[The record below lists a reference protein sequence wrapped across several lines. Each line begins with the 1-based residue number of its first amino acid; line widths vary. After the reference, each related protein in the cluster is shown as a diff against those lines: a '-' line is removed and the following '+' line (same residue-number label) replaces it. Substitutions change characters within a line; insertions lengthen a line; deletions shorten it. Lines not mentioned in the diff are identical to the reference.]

1 MNFHINNI
9 IIILL
14 SIYNIVCKELV
25 CISFYNEEAYEKS
38 LMELFQNLGYNSFYG
53 PDIERDYK
61 NPLYMDDLEILYNI
75 NNQLDKE
82 AVDKAIELI
91 QDWGIGSLE
100 EKNNK
105 FMEYLQ
111 NGINVK
117 YWSSNGKEESTYV
130 KLIDYDNLDNNIFT
144 VINQWTV
151 VDNEIKI
158 PDIVVFVNGFPLV
171 VCELKSPSRENTDT
185 SEAYN
190 QLKKY
195 MQVIPTLFN
204 YNAFCVMSDMSIS
217 KAGTITA
224 SEDRFMEWKTTDGS
238 YESTQWADFTTFFE
252 GIFDKKRFID
262 ILKNFIV
269 YSIDSTTK
277 IKILCAYHQYFAVNK
292 AVNSTLK
299 AIDND
304 HKAGV
309 FWHTQGSGK
318 SLSMVF
324 YVNKL
329 QKILGSPTFV
339 VITDRNDLDDQL
351 YSQFAKCSDFL
362 RQTPKQATSMK
373 NLKELLNDRKA
384 NGIFFSTMH
393 KFDDYDGSLTDRN
406 DVIVISD
413 EAHRSQ
419 YGLEEKVD
427 PKTGEIKIGAA
438 RKIHNALP
446 NATFIG
452 FTGTPISKTD
462 RNTREVFGDYID
474 IYDMTQSVED
484 GATVPIC
491 YESRIADINLD
502 ESILQKIDDTYWD
515 LNEEAEEYNIE
526 RSKKELSKMEELL
539 GAPEIIDDICTD
551 IVHHYEDNRANE
563 LSGKAMIVAYSRSVA
578 IKMYEK
584 ILELRPDWDEK
595 VKVVMSGSN
604 KDPEEWYNIIGDK
617 SYKKELENKFKDD
630 EDPMKIAIVVDMWLT
645 GFDVPSLAT
654 MYIYKPMKGHNLMQA
669 IARVNRVFKGK
680 EGGLVVDYIGI
691 ASELKKAMSE
701 YTDRDKKKYGDP
713 DVDKVA
719 YPKFQEK
726 LEICQDLF
734 HGFDYSKF
742 FGDSNLERSKVIS
755 RGVNFMEDLSRE
767 NTKKDYLKEAL
778 LLKKWLSLC
787 SSRAKSHERFEA
799 AFFEAV
805 RTVLVKVS
813 STGKLSLPEINKQ
826 ITELLNQSIKSTGV
840 INVINVSE
848 EVSLFDPEFL
858 DRVRALESSNLT
870 RTILEKLLDDEVK
883 VYTKTN
889 LVKAEEFS
897 ELLKNTRNKYI
908 NGHITNDEVI
918 EELIKIAKLLREAH
932 LEGENLGLT
941 EEELAFYNAIALPEN
956 IHDFY
961 DDETL
966 IKITQELT
974 DSLRKNRKID
984 WQKKESARAKMRVT
998 VKRLLKKYDY
1008 PPKEIDGALDKVIAQ
1023 CELWVDEVA

>member
-1 MNFHINNI
+1 
-9 IIILL
+9 
-14 SIYNIVCKELV
+14 
-25 CISFYNEEAYEKS
+25 
-38 LMELFQNLGYNSFYG
+38 MELFQNLGYNAFYG

-61 NPLYMDDLEILYNI
+61 NPLFMNDLEILYNI
-75 NNQLDKE
+75 NSHLNRK
-82 AVDKAIELI
+82 AVDRAIEII
-91 QDWGIGSLE
+91 QDFGIGSLE

-111 NGINVK
+111 NGINVS
-117 YWSSNGKEESTYV
+117 YWHDGKEESTHV
-130 KLIDYDNLDNNIFT
+130 KLMDYENLNNNIFT

-151 VDNEIKI
+151 MENETKI

-195 MQVIPTLFN
+195 MHVIPTLFN

-252 GIFDKKRFID
+252 GIFEKNRFID
-262 ILKNFIV
+262 IIENFIV
-269 YSIDSTTK
+269 YSNDSTSK
-277 IKILCAYHQYFAVNK
+277 IKILGAYHQYFAVNK
-292 AVNSTLK
+292 AVESTVK
-299 AIDND
+299 AINSD

-329 QKILGSPTFV
+329 QQVLESPTFV

-351 YSQFAKCSDFL
+351 YSQFSKCSDFL
-362 RQTPKQATSMK
+362 RQEPKQATSMK
-373 NLKELLNDRKA
+373 NLKEMLNDRKA
-384 NGIFFSTMH
+384 NGIFFSTMQ
-393 KFDDYDGSLTDRN
+393 KFDDYEEALTERN

-452 FTGTPISKTD
+452 FTGTPISSAD

-502 ESILQKIDDTYWD
+502 ESILQKIDEKYWE
-515 LNEEAEEYNIE
+515 LQEEAEEYNIE

-539 GAPEIIDDICTD
+539 GAPEIINDVCSD
-551 IVHHYEDNRANE
+551 IVQHYENNRANE
-563 LSGKAMIVAYSRSVA
+563 LTGKAMIVSYSRPIA
-578 IKMYEK
+578 IKMYNK
-584 ILELRPDWDEK
+584 ILELRPDWSEK
-595 VKVVMSGSN
+595 VKIVMSGSN
-604 KDPEEWYNIIGDK
+604 KDPDEWYDIIKDK
-617 SYKKELENKFKDD
+617 PYRKELENKFKDD

-654 MYIYKPMKGHNLMQA
+654 MYVYKPMRGHNLMQA

-680 EGGLVVDYIGI
+680 EGGLIVDYIGI

-713 DVDKVA
+713 NVDKVA

-726 LEICQDLF
+726 LEVCQDLF

-742 FGDSNLERSKVIS
+742 FEDSDLERSKVIS
-755 RGVNFMEDLSRE
+755 RGVNFMEALSRE
-767 NTKKDYLKEAL
+767 ETKKLYLKESL

-787 SSRAKSHERFEA
+787 SSRAKEHERFEA

-813 STGKLSLPEINKQ
+813 AKGKLSLSEINKQ
-826 ITELLNQSIKSTGV
+826 ITDLLNQSIKSTGV
-840 INVINVSE
+840 INVINVSD
-848 EVSLFDPEFL
+848 EVSLFDSEFL
-858 DRVRALESSNLT
+858 DKVRALESSNLS
-870 RTILEKLLDDEVK
+870 RSLLEKLLDDEVK
-883 VYTKTN
+883 IYTKTN

-897 ELLKNTRNKYI
+897 ELLKKTRNDYI

-918 EELIKIAKLLREAH
+918 EELIKIAKLMRDAH
-932 LEGENLGLT
+932 LEGEQLGLT
-941 EEELAFYNAIALPEN
+941 TEELAFYNAIALPEGC
-956 IHDFY
+956 DFN
-961 DDETL
+961 DETL
-966 IKITQELT
+966 IKITLELT
-974 DSLRKNRKID
+974 DALRRNRTID
-984 WQKKESARAKMRVT
+984 WQKKESARANMRRI

-1008 PPKEIDGALDKVIAQ
+1008 PPKGMGFALENVIKQ
-1023 CELWVDEVA
+1023 CELWVDETV

>member
-1 MNFHINNI
+1 M
-9 IIILL
+9 

-53 PDIERDYK
+53 PNIERDYK

-75 NNQLDKE
+75 NNHLDKK

-111 NGINVK
+111 NGINVN
-117 YWSSNGKEESTYV
+117 YWSNGKEESTYV

-329 QKILGSPTFV
+329 QKILQSPTFV

-393 KFDDYDGSLTDRN
+393 KLLTDRN

-452 FTGTPISKTD
+452 FTGTPISKAD

-805 RTVLVKVS
+805 RSVLVKVS

-897 ELLKNTRNKYI
+897 ELLKKTRNKYI

-941 EEELAFYNAIALPEN
+941 KEELAFYNAIALPEN

-1023 CELWVDEVA
+1023 CELWVDEAA

>member
-1 MNFHINNI
+1 ME
-9 IIILL
+9 L
-14 SIYNIVCKELV
+14 IY
-25 CISFYNEEAYEKS
+25 ISVYNENSYEQS
-38 LMELFQNLGYNSFYG
+38 IIELFQNLGYDYYFG
-53 PDIERDYK
+53 PDVERDYK
-61 NPLYMDDLEILYNI
+61 NPLFKLDLDNLYSI
-75 NNQLDKE
+75 NKSLDKE
-82 AVDKAIELI
+82 AVDKAIEVI
-91 QDWGIGSLE
+91 QDLGIGSLE
-100 EKNNK
+100 DINNK
-105 FMEYLQ
+105 FMNYLQ
-111 NGINVK
+111 NGVSVN
-117 YWSSNGKEESTYV
+117 YWKDGKELSTLV
-130 KLIDYDNLDNNIFT
+130 KLIDFDELDSNAFT

-151 VDNEIKI
+151 VDKETKI
-158 PDIVVFVNGFPLV
+158 PDVVVFVNGIPLV
-171 VCELKSPSRENTDT
+171 VCELKSPSREDADT
-185 SEAYN
+185 SEAYT

-195 MQVIPTLFN
+195 MQVIPALFN

-238 YESTQWADFTTFFE
+238 YESTQFADFTTFFE
-252 GIFDKKRFID
+252 GIFEKNRFID
-262 ILKNFIV
+262 ILKNFITF
-269 YSIDSTTK
+269 SNDSTKK
-277 IKILCAYHQYFAVNK
+277 IKILGAYHQYFAVNK

-299 AIDND
+299 AIESD

-329 QKILGSPTFV
+329 QQVLESPTFV

-373 NLKELLNDRKA
+373 NLKDLLNDRKA
-384 NGIFFSTMH
+384 NGIFFTTMQ
-393 KFDDYDGSLTDRN
+393 KFDDYDESLTDRE

-438 RKIHNALP
+438 RRIRNALP
-446 NATFIG
+446 NATYIG
-452 FTGTPISKTD
+452 FTGTPISKSD
-462 RNTREVFGDYID
+462 RSTREVFGNYID

-484 GATVPIC
+484 GATVPIS
-491 YESRIADINLD
+491 YESRIAEIKLD
-502 ESILQKIDDTYWD
+502 ETILDKIDEKYWE
-515 LNEEAEEYNIE
+515 LREEAEEYNIE
-526 RSKKELSKMEELL
+526 RSKKELSRMESLL
-539 GAPEIIDDICTD
+539 GAPEIIDDICSD

-563 LSGKAMIVAYSRSVA
+563 LTGKAMIVAYSRPIA

-604 KDPEEWYNIIGDK
+604 KDPEEWHKIIGDK

-654 MYIYKPMKGHNLMQA
+654 MYVYKPMRGHNLMQA

-691 ASELKKAMSE
+691 ASDLKKAMSE
-701 YTDRDKKKYGDP
+701 YTERDQKKYGDM
-713 DVDKVA
+713 DVDKIA
-719 YPKFQEK
+719 YPNFQEK
-726 LEICQDLF
+726 LEVCRDLF

-742 FGDSNLERSKVIS
+742 FGESNLERSKVIS
-755 RGVNFMEDLSRE
+755 NGVNFMEDSSRE
-767 NTKKDYLKEAL
+767 DKKKLFLKEGL

-787 SSRAKSHERFEA
+787 RSRANEKERFEA

-805 RTVLVKVS
+805 RTVLVKIS
-813 STGKLSLPEINKQ
+813 SENKLSIHEINAQ
-826 ITELLNQSIKSTGV
+826 ITKLLNQSIKSTGI
-840 INVINVSE
+840 INVINVSD

-858 DRVRALESSNLT
+858 DKVRAMESSNLT
-870 RTILEKLLDDEVK
+870 ISLLEKLLNDQVK
-883 VYTKTN
+883 VYNRTN
-889 LVKAEEFS
+889 IVKSEEFS
-897 ELLKNTRNKYI
+897 DLLKQTMNSYI

-918 EELIKIAKLLREAH
+918 EELIKIAKLLRDAH
-932 LEGENLGLT
+932 NEGEELGLT
-941 EEELAFYNAIALPEN
+941 EEELAFYNVIALPEN
-956 IHDFY
+956 IHEFY

-974 DSLRKNRKID
+974 DALRRNRTID
-984 WQKKESARAKMRVT
+984 WQKKESARANMRRT

-1008 PPKEIDGALDKVIAQ
+1008 PPSEMKFAMEKVIAQ
-1023 CELWVDEVA
+1023 CELWVDEAA

>member
-1 MNFHINNI
+1 M
-9 IIILL
+9 
-14 SIYNIVCKELV
+14 ELV
-25 CISFYNEEAYEKS
+25 FISFYNEEAYEKS
-38 LMELFQNLGYNSFYG
+38 LIELFQNLGYNYFYG

-61 NPLYMDDLEILYNI
+61 NPLYMDNIDVLYSI
-75 NNQLDKE
+75 NNQIDKE
-82 AVDKAIELI
+82 AVDKAIEII
-91 QDWGIGSLE
+91 QDFGIGSLE
-100 EKNNK
+100 DKNAR

-111 NGINVK
+111 NGINVT
-117 YWSSNGKEESTYV
+117 YWHEGKEKSTHV
-130 KLIDYDNLDNNIFT
+130 KLVDYENIDNNIFT

-151 VDNEIKI
+151 IDKETKI
-158 PDIVVFVNGFPLV
+158 PDIVVFVNGFPAV

-238 YESTQWADFTTFFE
+238 YESTEYADFTTFFE
-252 GIFDKKRFID
+252 GIFDRKRFID
-262 ILKNFIV
+262 LLKNFIV
-269 YSIDSTTK
+269 FSNDSKTK
-277 IKILCAYHQYFAVNK
+277 IKIMGAYHQYFAVNK
-292 AVNSTLK
+292 AVDSTVK
-299 AIDND
+299 AIDSN

-329 QKILGSPTFV
+329 QQVLENPTFV

-373 NLKELLNDRKA
+373 NLEELLNDRKA
-384 NGIFFSTMH
+384 NGIFFSTMQ
-393 KFDDYDGSLTDRN
+393 KFDDYDESLTDRN

-427 PKTGEIKIGAA
+427 PKTGKIKIGAA
-438 RKIHNALP
+438 RRIHNALP

-452 FTGTPISKTD
+452 FTGTPISKAD
-462 RNTREVFGDYID
+462 KNTREVFGDYID

-491 YESRIADINLD
+491 YESRIADIKLD
-502 ESILQKIDDTYWD
+502 ETVLEQIEELQQ
-515 LNEEAEEYNIE
+515 EAEEYNIE
-526 RSKKELSKMEELL
+526 RSKKELSRMEELL
-539 GAPEIIDDICTD
+539 GAPELINDICTD
-551 IVHHYEDNRANE
+551 IVNHYETYRANE
-563 LSGKAMIVAYSRSVA
+563 LSGKAMIVAYSRPIA

-584 ILELRPDWDEK
+584 ILELRPDWNEK

-604 KDPEEWYNIIGDK
+604 KDPEEWYDIIGDK

-645 GFDVPSLAT
+645 GFDVPSLST
-654 MYIYKPMKGHNLMQA
+654 MYVYKPMRGHNLMQA
-669 IARVNRVFKGK
+669 IARVNRVFKEK
-680 EGGLVVDYIGI
+680 EGGLIVDYIGI

-701 YTDRDKKKYGDP
+701 YTDRDNKKYGDP
-713 DVDKVA
+713 DVDKVV

-726 LEICQDLF
+726 LEICRDLF

-742 FGDSNLERSKVIS
+742 FGDSDLERSKVIS
-755 RGVNFMEDLSRE
+755 AGVNFMEDISRKE
-767 NTKKDYLKEAL
+767 TKKEYLKQSL

-787 SSRAKSHERFEA
+787 SSRADEHERYEA

-805 RTVLVKVS
+805 RTVMVKVS
-813 STGKLSLPEINKQ
+813 SKGTLSLQEINRQ
-826 ITELLNQSIKSTGV
+826 ISEMLNQSIKSTGV
-840 INVINVSE
+840 INVINVSD
-848 EVSLFDPEFL
+848 EVSLFDSEFL
-858 DRVRALESSNLT
+858 DKIRALESPNLT

-883 VYTKTN
+883 IYSRTN
-889 LVKAEEFS
+889 LVKSEEFS
-897 ELLKNTRNKYI
+897 DLLKKTRNDYI

-918 EELIKIAKLLREAH
+918 EELIKLAKLIREAH
-932 LEGENLGLT
+932 LEGEKLGLS
-941 EEELAFYNAIALPEN
+941 EEELAFYNALALPEN
-956 IHDFY
+956 IYEHFN
-961 DDETL
+961 DETL

-974 DSLRKNRKID
+974 DSLRRNRTID
-984 WQKKESARAKMRVT
+984 WQKKESARANMRRT
-998 VKRLLKKYDY
+998 IKRLLKKYDY
-1008 PPKEIDGALDKVIAQ
+1008 PPEEMPHALDKVIAQ
-1023 CELWVDEVA
+1023 CELWVDESA

>member
-53 PDIERDYK
+53 PNIERDYK
-61 NPLYMDDLEILYNI
+61 NPLYMNDLEILYNI

-91 QDWGIGSLE
+91 QDWGIDSLE

-117 YWSSNGKEESTYV
+117 YWSNGKEESTYV

-329 QKILGSPTFV
+329 QKILQSPTFV

-362 RQTPKQATSMK
+362 RQTPKQATSM

-805 RTVLVKVS
+805 RSVLVKVS

-870 RTILEKLLDDEVK
+870 RSILEKLLDDEVK
-883 VYTKTN
+883 IYTKTN

-998 VKRLLKKYDY
+998 IKRLLKKYDY
-1008 PPKEIDGALDKVIAQ
+1008 PPEEMKGALDKVIAQ

>member
-1 MNFHINNI
+1 
-9 IIILL
+9 
-14 SIYNIVCKELV
+14 
-25 CISFYNEEAYEKS
+25 
-38 LMELFQNLGYNSFYG
+38 
-53 PDIERDYK
+53 
-61 NPLYMDDLEILYNI
+61 
-75 NNQLDKE
+75 
-82 AVDKAIELI
+82 
-91 QDWGIGSLE
+91 
-100 EKNNK
+100 
-105 FMEYLQ
+105 
-111 NGINVK
+111 
-117 YWSSNGKEESTYV
+117 
-130 KLIDYDNLDNNIFT
+130 
-144 VINQWTV
+144 
-151 VDNEIKI
+151 
-158 PDIVVFVNGFPLV
+158 
-171 VCELKSPSRENTDT
+171 
-185 SEAYN
+185 
-190 QLKKY
+190 
-195 MQVIPTLFN
+195 
-204 YNAFCVMSDMSIS
+204 
-217 KAGTITA
+217 
-224 SEDRFMEWKTTDGS
+224 
-238 YESTQWADFTTFFE
+238 
-252 GIFDKKRFID
+252 
-262 ILKNFIV
+262 
-269 YSIDSTTK
+269 
-277 IKILCAYHQYFAVNK
+277 
-292 AVNSTLK
+292 
-299 AIDND
+299 
-304 HKAGV
+304 
-309 FWHTQGSGK
+309 
-318 SLSMVF
+318 
-324 YVNKL
+324 
-329 QKILGSPTFV
+329 
-339 VITDRNDLDDQL
+339 
-351 YSQFAKCSDFL
+351 
-362 RQTPKQATSMK
+362 
-373 NLKELLNDRKA
+373 
-384 NGIFFSTMH
+384 
-393 KFDDYDGSLTDRN
+393 
-406 DVIVISD
+406 
-413 EAHRSQ
+413 
-419 YGLEEKVD
+419 
-427 PKTGEIKIGAA
+427 
-438 RKIHNALP
+438 
-446 NATFIG
+446 
-452 FTGTPISKTD
+452 
-462 RNTREVFGDYID
+462 
-474 IYDMTQSVED
+474 MTQSVED

-805 RTVLVKVS
+805 RSVLVKVS

-1023 CELWVDEVA
+1023 CELWVDEAA

>member
-1 MNFHINNI
+1 MVF
-9 IIILL
+9 
-14 SIYNIVCKELV
+14 
-25 CISFYNEEAYEKS
+25 ISFYNEEAYEKS
-38 LMELFQNLGYNSFYG
+38 LIELFGNLGYNSFYG

-61 NPLYMDDLEILYNI
+61 NPLYMGDIDILYRI
-75 NNQLDKE
+75 NNHLDKE
-82 AVDKAIELI
+82 AVDKAIEVI
-91 QDWGIGSLE
+91 QNFDIGSLE

-105 FMEYLQ
+105 FMDYLQ
-111 NGINVK
+111 NGINVN
-117 YWSSNGKEESTYV
+117 YWKDGKEESTHV
-130 KLIDYDNLDNNIFT
+130 KLIDYDNIDNNLFT
-144 VINQWTV
+144 AINQWTV
-151 VDNEIKI
+151 VDKEMKI
-158 PDIVVFVNGFPLV
+158 PDIVIFFF
-171 VCELKSPSRENTDT
+171 ENTDT
-185 SEAYN
+185 SEAYR

-204 YNAFCVMSDMSIS
+204 YNAFCVMSDMSLS

-252 GIFDKKRFID
+252 GIFDKTRFID
-262 ILKNFIV
+262 ILQNFIV
-269 YSIDSTTK
+269 YSNDSTTK
-277 IKILCAYHQYFAVNK
+277 IKIMGAYHQYFAVNK
-292 AVNSTLK
+292 AVNSTVK
-299 AIDND
+299 AINSN

-329 QKILGSPTFV
+329 QQKLESPTFV

-384 NGIFFSTMH
+384 NGIFFSTMQ
-393 KFDDYDGSLTDRN
+393 KFDDYEESLTDRE

-427 PKTGEIKIGAA
+427 PNTGEIKIGAA

-452 FTGTPISKTD
+452 FTGTPISKAD

-502 ESILQKIDDTYWD
+502 ESILQQIDEKYWE
-515 LNEEAEEYNIE
+515 LSQEAEEYNIE
-526 RSKKELSKMEELL
+526 RSKKELSRMEELL
-539 GAPEIIDDICTD
+539 GAPEIINDICTD

-563 LSGKAMIVAYSRSVA
+563 LSGKAMIVAYSRPIA

-584 ILELRPDWDEK
+584 ILELRPEWDEK

-604 KDPEEWYNIIGDK
+604 KDPEEWFEIIGDK

-630 EDPMKIAIVVDMWLT
+630 DDPMKIAIVVDMWLT

-654 MYIYKPMKGHNLMQA
+654 MYIYKPMRGHNLMQA

-680 EGGLVVDYIGI
+680 EGGLIVDYIGI

-726 LEICQDLF
+726 LEICRDLF

-742 FGDSNLERSKVIS
+742 FGDSDLERSKVIS
-755 RGVNFMEDLSRE
+755 GGVNFMEDLSHKD
-767 NTKKDYLKEAL
+767 TKDNYLKEAL

-787 SSRAKSHERFEA
+787 SSRAKEHERFEA

-805 RTVLVKVS
+805 RTVLVKVTS
-813 STGKLSLPEINKQ
+813 DGKLSLPQINKQ

-840 INVINVSE
+840 IHVINVSE

-858 DRVRALESSNLT
+858 DKVRALESSNLT
-870 RTILEKLLDDEVK
+870 RTILEKLLDDEVR

-897 ELLKNTRNKYI
+897 TLLKKTRNDYI

-918 EELIKIAKLLREAH
+918 EELIRIAQLLREAH
-932 LEGENLGLT
+932 LEGEKLGLT

-956 IHDFY
+956 IHNFY

-974 DSLRKNRKID
+974 DSLRRNRTID
-984 WQKKESARAKMRVT
+984 WQKKESARANMRRT
-998 VKRLLKKYDY
+998 VKRLLKKYKY
-1008 PPKEIDGALDKVIAQ
+1008 PPEDMDFALDKVIAQ
-1023 CELWVDEVA
+1023 CELWVDETA

>member
-1 MNFHINNI
+1 M
-9 IIILL
+9 L
-14 SIYNIVCKELV
+14 SCVELIKIYNED
-25 CISFYNEEAYEKS
+25 SYEKS
-38 LMELFQNLGYNSFYG
+38 IMELFQSLGYTGYYG

-61 NPLYMDDLEILYNI
+61 DPLFRQDLENLYRI
-75 NNQLDKE
+75 NRSLDSE
-82 AVDKAIELI
+82 AVSKAIETI
-91 QDWGIGSLE
+91 QDLGIGSLE
-100 EKNNK
+100 DLNNK
-105 FMEYLQ
+105 FMDYLQ
-111 NGINVK
+111 NGVSIN
-117 YWSSNGKEESTYV
+117 YWKDGEELSTHV
-130 KLIDYDNLDNNIFT
+130 KLVDFENLDSNLFT

-151 VDNEIKI
+151 IDKETKR
-158 PDIVVFVNGFPLV
+158 PDVVVFVNGIPLV
-171 VCELKSPSRENTDT
+171 VCELKSPSREDADT
-185 SEAYN
+185 SEAYT

-204 YNAFCVMSDMSIS
+204 YNAFCVMSDLSIS

-224 SEDRFMEWKTTDGS
+224 NEDRFMEWKTTDGS

-252 GIFDKKRFID
+252 GIFEKNRFLD
-262 ILKNFIV
+262 ILKNFITF
-269 YSIDSTTK
+269 SNDSTK
-277 IKILCAYHQYFAVNK
+277 KVKILGAYHQYFAVNK
-292 AVNSTLK
+292 AVNSTVK
-299 AIDND
+299 AIESD

-329 QKILGSPTFV
+329 QQVLESPTFV

-362 RQTPKQATSMK
+362 RQVPKQATSMK
-373 NLKELLNDRKA
+373 NLKDLLNNRKA
-384 NGIFFSTMH
+384 NGIFFTTMQ
-393 KFDDYDGSLTDRN
+393 KFDDYEESLTDRD

-438 RKIHNALP
+438 RRIRNALP
-446 NATFIG
+446 NATYIG
-452 FTGTPISKTD
+452 FTGTPISKSD
-462 RNTREVFGDYID
+462 RSTREVFGNYID

-484 GATVPIC
+484 GATVPIS
-491 YESRIADINLD
+491 YESRIAEIKLD
-502 ESILQKIDDTYWD
+502 ETVLAKIDDKYWE
-515 LNEEAEEYNIE
+515 LREEAEEHNIE
-526 RSKKELSKMEELL
+526 RSKRELSKMESLL
-539 GAPEIIDDICTD
+539 GAPEIIDDICAD
-551 IVHHYEDNRANE
+551 IVQHYENNRAQE
-563 LSGKAMIVAYSRSVA
+563 LTGKAMIVAYSRPIA

-584 ILELRPDWDEK
+584 ILELRPNWDEK

-604 KDPEEWYNIIGDK
+604 KDPEEWHEIVGDK

-654 MYIYKPMKGHNLMQA
+654 MYVYKPMRGHNLMQA

-691 ASELKKAMSE
+691 ASDLKKAMSE
-701 YTDRDKKKYGDP
+701 YTERDNKNYGDM
-713 DVDKVA
+713 DVDKIA
-719 YPKFQEK
+719 YPNFQEK
-726 LEICQDLF
+726 LEICRDLF
-734 HGFDYSKF
+734 YGFDYSDF
-742 FGDSNLERSKVIS
+742 FGDSNLERSKVITN
-755 RGVNFMEDLSRE
+755 GVNFMEDLSRKD
-767 NTKKDYLKEAL
+767 TKKSYLKEAL

-787 SSRAKSHERFEA
+787 RSRASEKERFEA

-813 STGKLSLPEINKQ
+813 SDKKLSFHEINAQ
-826 ITELLNQSIKSTGV
+826 ITKLLNQSIKSTGV
-840 INVINVSE
+840 INVINVSD

-858 DRVRALESSNLT
+858 DKVRAMEASNLT
-870 RTILEKLLDDEVK
+870 ISLLEKLLNDQVK
-883 VYTKTN
+883 GYTHTN
-889 LVKAEEFS
+889 IVKSEEFS
-897 ELLKNTRNKYI
+897 DLLKQTMNSYI

-918 EELIKIAKLLREAH
+918 EELIRIARLLRDAH
-932 LEGENLGLT
+932 NEGEELGLT
-941 EEELAFYNAIALPEN
+941 EEELAFYNVIALPEN

-966 IKITQELT
+966 IKITHELT
-974 DSLRKNRKID
+974 DSLRRNKTID
-984 WQKKESARAKMRVT
+984 WQKKESARAKMRRT

-1008 PPKEIDGALDKVIAQ
+1008 PPSEMKFAMEKVIAQ
-1023 CELWVDEVA
+1023 CELWVDESA

>member
-1 MNFHINNI
+1 VE
-9 IIILL
+9 L
-14 SIYNIVCKELV
+14 IY
-25 CISFYNEEAYEKS
+25 ISVYNENSYEQS
-38 LMELFQNLGYNSFYG
+38 IIELFQNLGYDYYFG
-53 PDIERDYK
+53 PDVERDYK
-61 NPLYMDDLEILYNI
+61 NPLFKLDLDNLYSI
-75 NNQLDKE
+75 NKSLDKE
-82 AVDKAIELI
+82 AVDKAIEVI
-91 QDWGIGSLE
+91 QDFGIGSLE
-100 EKNNK
+100 DINNK
-105 FMEYLQ
+105 FMNYLQ
-111 NGINVK
+111 NGVSVN
-117 YWSSNGKEESTYV
+117 YWKDGKELSTLV
-130 KLIDYDNLDNNIFT
+130 KLIDFDELDSNAFT

-151 VDNEIKI
+151 VDKETKI
-158 PDIVVFVNGFPLV
+158 PDVVVFVNGIPLV
-171 VCELKSPSRENTDT
+171 VCELKSPSREDADT
-185 SEAYN
+185 SEAYT

-195 MQVIPTLFN
+195 MQVIPALFN

-238 YESTQWADFTTFFE
+238 YESTQFADFTTFFE
-252 GIFDKKRFID
+252 GIFKKNRFID
-262 ILKNFIV
+262 ILKNFITF
-269 YSIDSTTK
+269 SNDSTKK
-277 IKILCAYHQYFAVNK
+277 IKILGAYHQYFAVNK
-292 AVNSTLK
+292 AVNSTVK
-299 AIDND
+299 AIESD

-329 QKILGSPTFV
+329 QQVLESPTFV

-351 YSQFAKCSDFL
+351 YTQFAKCSDFL

-373 NLKELLNDRKA
+373 NLKDLLNDRKA
-384 NGIFFSTMH
+384 NGIFFTTMQ
-393 KFDDYDGSLTDRN
+393 KFDDYDESLTDRE

-438 RKIHNALP
+438 RRIRNALP
-446 NATFIG
+446 NATYIG
-452 FTGTPISKTD
+452 FTGTPISKSD
-462 RNTREVFGDYID
+462 RSTREVFGNYID

-484 GATVPIC
+484 GATVPIS
-491 YESRIADINLD
+491 YESRIAEIKLD
-502 ESILQKIDDTYWD
+502 ETILDKIDEKYWE
-515 LNEEAEEYNIE
+515 LREEAEEYNIE
-526 RSKKELSKMEELL
+526 RSKKELSRMESLL
-539 GAPEIIDDICTD
+539 GAPEIIDDICSD

-563 LSGKAMIVAYSRSVA
+563 LTGKAIIVAYSRPIA

-604 KDPEEWYNIIGDK
+604 KDPEEWHKIIGDK

-654 MYIYKPMKGHNLMQA
+654 MYVYKPMRGHNLMQA

-691 ASELKKAMSE
+691 ASDLKKAMSE
-701 YTDRDKKKYGDP
+701 YTERDQKKYGDM
-713 DVDKVA
+713 DVDKIA
-719 YPKFQEK
+719 YPNFQEK
-726 LEICQDLF
+726 LEVCRDLF

-742 FGDSNLERSKVIS
+742 FGESNLERSKVIS
-755 RGVNFMEDLSRE
+755 NGVNFMEDLSRE
-767 NTKKDYLKEAL
+767 DKKKLFLKEGL

-787 SSRAKSHERFEA
+787 RSRANEKERFEA

-805 RTVLVKVS
+805 RTVLVKIS
-813 STGKLSLPEINKQ
+813 SENKLSIHEINAQ
-826 ITELLNQSIKSTGV
+826 ITKLLNQSIKSTGV
-840 INVINVSE
+840 INVINVSD

-858 DRVRALESSNLT
+858 DKVRAMESSNLT
-870 RTILEKLLDDEVK
+870 ISLLEKLLNDQVK
-883 VYTKTN
+883 VYNRTN
-889 LVKAEEFS
+889 IVKSEEFS
-897 ELLKNTRNKYI
+897 DLLKQTMNSYI

-918 EELIKIAKLLREAH
+918 EELIKIAKLLRDAH
-932 LEGENLGLT
+932 NEGEELGLT
-941 EEELAFYNAIALPEN
+941 EEELAFYNVIALPEN
-956 IHDFY
+956 IHEFY

-974 DSLRKNRKID
+974 DALRRNRTID
-984 WQKKESARAKMRVT
+984 WQKKESARANMRRT

-1008 PPKEIDGALDKVIAQ
+1008 PPSEMKFAMEKVIAQ
-1023 CELWVDEVA
+1023 CELWVDEAA

>member
-1 MNFHINNI
+1 M
-9 IIILL
+9 
-14 SIYNIVCKELV
+14 IY
-25 CISFYNEEAYEKS
+25 ISVYNENSYEQS
-38 LMELFQNLGYNSFYG
+38 IIELFQNLGYDYYFG
-53 PDIERDYK
+53 PDVERDYK
-61 NPLYMDDLEILYNI
+61 NPLFKLDLDNLYSI
-75 NNQLDKE
+75 NKSLDKE
-82 AVDKAIELI
+82 AVDKAIEVI
-91 QDWGIGSLE
+91 QDLGIGSLE
-100 EKNNK
+100 DINNK
-105 FMEYLQ
+105 FMNYLQ
-111 NGINVK
+111 NGVSVN
-117 YWSSNGKEESTYV
+117 YWKDGKELSTLV
-130 KLIDYDNLDNNIFT
+130 KLIDFDELDSNAFT

-151 VDNEIKI
+151 VDKETKI
-158 PDIVVFVNGFPLV
+158 PDVVVFVNGIPLV
-171 VCELKSPSRENTDT
+171 VCELKSPSREDADT
-185 SEAYN
+185 SEAYT

-195 MQVIPTLFN
+195 MQVIPALFN

-238 YESTQWADFTTFFE
+238 YESTQFADFTTFFE
-252 GIFDKKRFID
+252 GIFEKNRFID
-262 ILKNFIV
+262 ILKNFITF
-269 YSIDSTTK
+269 SNDSTKK
-277 IKILCAYHQYFAVNK
+277 IKILGAYHQYFAVNK

-299 AIDND
+299 AIESD

-329 QKILGSPTFV
+329 QQVLESPTFV

-373 NLKELLNDRKA
+373 NLKDLLNDRKA
-384 NGIFFSTMH
+384 NGIFFTTMQ
-393 KFDDYDGSLTDRN
+393 KFDDYDESLTDRE

-438 RKIHNALP
+438 RRIRNALP
-446 NATFIG
+446 NATYIG
-452 FTGTPISKTD
+452 FTGTPISKSD
-462 RNTREVFGDYID
+462 RSTREVFGNYID

-484 GATVPIC
+484 GATVLIS
-491 YESRIADINLD
+491 YESRIAEIKLD
-502 ESILQKIDDTYWD
+502 ETILDKIDEKYWE
-515 LNEEAEEYNIE
+515 LREEAEEYNIE
-526 RSKKELSKMEELL
+526 RSKKELSRMESLL
-539 GAPEIIDDICTD
+539 GAPEIIDDICSD

-563 LSGKAMIVAYSRSVA
+563 LTGKAMIVAYSRPIA

-604 KDPEEWYNIIGDK
+604 KDPEEWHKIIGDK

-654 MYIYKPMKGHNLMQA
+654 MYVYKPMRGHNLMQA
-669 IARVNRVFKGK
+669 ISRVNRVFKGK

-691 ASELKKAMSE
+691 ASDLKKAMSE
-701 YTDRDKKKYGDP
+701 YTERDQKKYGDM
-713 DVDKVA
+713 DVDKIA
-719 YPKFQEK
+719 YPNFQEK
-726 LEICQDLF
+726 LEVCRDLF

-742 FGDSNLERSKVIS
+742 FGESNLERSKVIS
-755 RGVNFMEDLSRE
+755 NGVNFMEDSSRE
-767 NTKKDYLKEAL
+767 DKKKLFLKEGL

-787 SSRAKSHERFEA
+787 RSRANEKERFEA

-805 RTVLVKVS
+805 RTVLVKIS
-813 STGKLSLPEINKQ
+813 SENKLSIHEINAQ
-826 ITELLNQSIKSTGV
+826 ITKLLNQSIKSTGI
-840 INVINVSE
+840 INVINVSD

-858 DRVRALESSNLT
+858 DKVRAMESSNLT
-870 RTILEKLLDDEVK
+870 ISLLEKLLNDQVK
-883 VYTKTN
+883 VYNRTN
-889 LVKAEEFS
+889 IVKSEEFS
-897 ELLKNTRNKYI
+897 DLLKQTMNSYI

-918 EELIKIAKLLREAH
+918 EELIKIAKLLRDAH
-932 LEGENLGLT
+932 NEGEELGLT
-941 EEELAFYNAIALPEN
+941 EEELAFYNVIALPEN
-956 IHDFY
+956 IHEFY

-974 DSLRKNRKID
+974 DALRRNRTID
-984 WQKKESARAKMRVT
+984 WQKKESARANMRRT

-1008 PPKEIDGALDKVIAQ
+1008 PPSEMKFAMEKVIAQ
-1023 CELWVDEVA
+1023 CELWVDEAA

>member
-1 MNFHINNI
+1 M
-9 IIILL
+9 
-14 SIYNIVCKELV
+14 V

-53 PDIERDYK
+53 PDIDRDYK
-61 NPLYMDDLEILYNI
+61 NPLYMGDIDILYRI
-75 NNQLDKE
+75 NNQLNNE
-82 AVDKAIELI
+82 AVDKAIETI

-100 EKNNK
+100 DKNNK

-111 NGINVK
+111 NGINVN
-117 YWSSNGKEESTYV
+117 YWHDGKEESTHV

-151 VDNEIKI
+151 VDKETKI

-252 GIFDKKRFID
+252 GIFEKQRFID

-269 YSIDSTTK
+269 FSNDSKTK
-277 IKILCAYHQYFAVNK
+277 IKILGAYHQYFAVNK
-292 AVNSTLK
+292 AVNSTVK
-299 AIDND
+299 AINSD

-329 QKILGSPTFV
+329 QQILESPTFV

-351 YSQFAKCSDFL
+351 YSQFAKCSGFL

-384 NGIFFSTMH
+384 NGIFFSTMQ
-393 KFDDYDGSLTDRN
+393 KFDDYDESLTDRE

-438 RKIHNALP
+438 RRIHNALP

-452 FTGTPISKTD
+452 FTGTPISKAD

-502 ESILQKIDDTYWD
+502 ESILYS
-515 LNEEAEEYNIE
+515 LNI
-526 RSKKELSKMEELL
+526 
-539 GAPEIIDDICTD
+539 
-551 IVHHYEDNRANE
+551 
-563 LSGKAMIVAYSRSVA
+563 
-578 IKMYEK
+578 
-584 ILELRPDWDEK
+584 
-595 VKVVMSGSN
+595 GSC
-604 KDPEEWYNIIGDK
+604 
-617 SYKKELENKFKDD
+617 
-630 EDPMKIAIVVDMWLT
+630 M
-645 GFDVPSLAT
+645 
-654 MYIYKPMKGHNLMQA
+654 
-669 IARVNRVFKGK
+669 
-680 EGGLVVDYIGI
+680 
-691 ASELKKAMSE
+691 
-701 YTDRDKKKYGDP
+701 
-713 DVDKVA
+713 
-719 YPKFQEK
+719 
-726 LEICQDLF
+726 
-734 HGFDYSKF
+734 
-742 FGDSNLERSKVIS
+742 
-755 RGVNFMEDLSRE
+755 
-767 NTKKDYLKEAL
+767 
-778 LLKKWLSLC
+778 
-787 SSRAKSHERFEA
+787 
-799 AFFEAV
+799 
-805 RTVLVKVS
+805 
-813 STGKLSLPEINKQ
+813 
-826 ITELLNQSIKSTGV
+826 
-840 INVINVSE
+840 
-848 EVSLFDPEFL
+848 
-858 DRVRALESSNLT
+858 
-870 RTILEKLLDDEVK
+870 
-883 VYTKTN
+883 
-889 LVKAEEFS
+889 
-897 ELLKNTRNKYI
+897 
-908 NGHITNDEVI
+908 
-918 EELIKIAKLLREAH
+918 
-932 LEGENLGLT
+932 
-941 EEELAFYNAIALPEN
+941 
-956 IHDFY
+956 
-961 DDETL
+961 
-966 IKITQELT
+966 
-974 DSLRKNRKID
+974 
-984 WQKKESARAKMRVT
+984 
-998 VKRLLKKYDY
+998 
-1008 PPKEIDGALDKVIAQ
+1008 
-1023 CELWVDEVA
+1023 

>member
-1 MNFHINNI
+1 ME
-9 IIILL
+9 L
-14 SIYNIVCKELV
+14 IY
-25 CISFYNEEAYEKS
+25 ISVYNENSYEQS
-38 LMELFQNLGYNSFYG
+38 IIELFQNLGYDYYFG
-53 PDIERDYK
+53 PDVERDYK
-61 NPLYMDDLEILYNI
+61 NPLFKLDLDNLYSI
-75 NNQLDKE
+75 NRSLDNE
-82 AVDKAIELI
+82 AVKKAIEVI
-91 QDWGIGSLE
+91 QDFGIGSLE
-100 EKNNK
+100 DINNK
-105 FMEYLQ
+105 FMNYLQ
-111 NGINVK
+111 NGISVN
-117 YWSSNGKEESTYV
+117 YWKDGKELSTLV
-130 KLIDYDNLDNNIFT
+130 KLIDFDNLDSNAFT

-151 VDNEIKI
+151 VDKETKI
-158 PDIVVFVNGFPLV
+158 PDVVVFVNGIPLV
-171 VCELKSPSRENTDT
+171 VCELKSPSREDADT
-185 SEAYN
+185 SEAYT

-195 MQVIPTLFN
+195 MQVIPVLFN

-238 YESTQWADFTTFFE
+238 YESTQFADFTTFFE
-252 GIFDKKRFID
+252 GIFEKNRFID
-262 ILKNFIV
+262 ILKNFITF
-269 YSIDSTTK
+269 SNDSTKK
-277 IKILCAYHQYFAVNK
+277 IKILGAYHQYFAVNK
-292 AVNSTLK
+292 AVNSTVK
-299 AIDND
+299 AIESD

-329 QKILGSPTFV
+329 QQVLESPTFV

-384 NGIFFSTMH
+384 NGIFFTTMQ
-393 KFDDYDGSLTDRN
+393 KFDDYDESLTDRE

-438 RKIHNALP
+438 RRIRNALP
-446 NATFIG
+446 NATYIG
-452 FTGTPISKTD
+452 FTGTPISKSD
-462 RNTREVFGDYID
+462 RSTREVFGNYID

-484 GATVPIC
+484 GATVPIS
-491 YESRIADINLD
+491 YESRIAEIKLD
-502 ESILQKIDDTYWD
+502 ETILDKIDEKYWE
-515 LNEEAEEYNIE
+515 LREEAEEYNIE
-526 RSKKELSKMEELL
+526 RSKKELSRMESLL
-539 GAPEIIDDICTD
+539 GAPEIIDDICSD

-563 LSGKAMIVAYSRSVA
+563 LTGKAMVVAYSRPIA

-595 VKVVMSGSN
+595 IKVVMSGSN
-604 KDPEEWYNIIGDK
+604 KDPEEWHKIIGDK

-654 MYIYKPMKGHNLMQA
+654 MYVYKPMRGHNLMQA

-691 ASELKKAMSE
+691 ASDLKKAMSE
-701 YTDRDKKKYGDP
+701 YTERDQKRYGDM
-713 DVDKVA
+713 DVDKIA
-719 YPKFQEK
+719 YPNFQEK
-726 LEICQDLF
+726 LEVCRDLF

-742 FGDSNLERSKVIS
+742 FGESNLERSKVIS
-755 RGVNFMEDLSRE
+755 NGVNFMEDLSRE
-767 NTKKDYLKEAL
+767 DKKKLFLKEGL

-787 SSRAKSHERFEA
+787 RSRANEKERFEA

-805 RTVLVKVS
+805 RTVLVKIS
-813 STGKLSLPEINKQ
+813 SENKLSIHEINAQ
-826 ITELLNQSIKSTGV
+826 ITKLLNQSIKSTGI
-840 INVINVSE
+840 INVINVSD

-858 DRVRALESSNLT
+858 DKVRAMESSNLT
-870 RTILEKLLDDEVK
+870 ISLLEKLLNDQVK
-883 VYTKTN
+883 VYNRTN
-889 LVKAEEFS
+889 IVKSKEFS
-897 ELLKNTRNKYI
+897 DLLKQTMNSYI

-918 EELIKIAKLLREAH
+918 EELIKIAKLLRDAH
-932 LEGENLGLT
+932 NEGEELGLT
-941 EEELAFYNAIALPEN
+941 EEELAFYNVIALPEN
-956 IHDFY
+956 IHEFY

-974 DSLRKNRKID
+974 DALRRNRTID
-984 WQKKESARAKMRVT
+984 WQKKESARANMRRT

-1008 PPKEIDGALDKVIAQ
+1008 PPSEMKFAMEKVIAQ
-1023 CELWVDEVA
+1023 CELWVDEAA

>member
-1 MNFHINNI
+1 M
-9 IIILL
+9 

-53 PDIERDYK
+53 PNIERDYK
-61 NPLYMDDLEILYNI
+61 NPLYMNDLEILYNI

-91 QDWGIGSLE
+91 QDWGIDSLE

-117 YWSSNGKEESTYV
+117 YWSNGKEESTYV

-329 QKILGSPTFV
+329 QKILQSPTFV

-362 RQTPKQATSMK
+362 RQTPKQATSM

-805 RTVLVKVS
+805 RSVLVKVS

-870 RTILEKLLDDEVK
+870 RSILEKLLDDEVK
-883 VYTKTN
+883 IYTKTN

-998 VKRLLKKYDY
+998 IKRLLKKYDY
-1008 PPKEIDGALDKVIAQ
+1008 PPEEMKGALDKVIAQ

>member
-1 MNFHINNI
+1 
-9 IIILL
+9 
-14 SIYNIVCKELV
+14 
-25 CISFYNEEAYEKS
+25 
-38 LMELFQNLGYNSFYG
+38 MELFQNLGYNAFYG

-61 NPLYMDDLEILYNI
+61 NPLFMNDLEILYNI
-75 NNQLDKE
+75 NSHLNRK
-82 AVDKAIELI
+82 AVDRAIEII
-91 QDWGIGSLE
+91 QDFGIGSLE

-111 NGINVK
+111 NGINVS
-117 YWSSNGKEESTYV
+117 YWHDGKEESTHV
-130 KLIDYDNLDNNIFT
+130 KLMDYENLNNNIFT

-151 VDNEIKI
+151 MENETKI

-195 MQVIPTLFN
+195 MHVIPTLFN

-252 GIFDKKRFID
+252 GIFEKNRFID
-262 ILKNFIV
+262 IIENFIV
-269 YSIDSTTK
+269 YSNDSTSK
-277 IKILCAYHQYFAVNK
+277 IKILGAYHQYFAVNK
-292 AVNSTLK
+292 AVESTVK
-299 AIDND
+299 AINSD

-329 QKILGSPTFV
+329 QQVLESPTFV
-339 VITDRNDLDDQL
+339 VITDRNDLEDQL
-351 YSQFAKCSDFL
+351 YSQFSKCSDFL
-362 RQTPKQATSMK
+362 RQEPKQATSMK
-373 NLKELLNDRKA
+373 NLKEMLNDRKA
-384 NGIFFSTMH
+384 NGIFFSTMQ
-393 KFDDYDGSLTDRN
+393 KFDDYEEALTERN

-452 FTGTPISKTD
+452 FTGTPISSAD

-502 ESILQKIDDTYWD
+502 ESILQKIDEKYWE
-515 LNEEAEEYNIE
+515 LQEEAEEYNIE

-539 GAPEIIDDICTD
+539 GAPEIINDVCSD
-551 IVHHYEDNRANE
+551 IVQHYENNRANE
-563 LSGKAMIVAYSRSVA
+563 LTGKAMIVSYSRPIA
-578 IKMYEK
+578 IKMYNK
-584 ILELRPDWDEK
+584 ILELRPDWSEK
-595 VKVVMSGSN
+595 VKIVMSGSN
-604 KDPEEWYNIIGDK
+604 KDPDEWYDIIKDK
-617 SYKKELENKFKDD
+617 PYRKELENKFKDD

-654 MYIYKPMKGHNLMQA
+654 MYVYKPMRGHNLMQA

-680 EGGLVVDYIGI
+680 EGGLIVDYIGI

-713 DVDKVA
+713 NVDKVA

-726 LEICQDLF
+726 LEVCQDLF

-742 FGDSNLERSKVIS
+742 FEDSDLERSKVIS
-755 RGVNFMEDLSRE
+755 RGVNFMEALSRE
-767 NTKKDYLKEAL
+767 ETKKLYLKESL

-787 SSRAKSHERFEA
+787 SSRAKEHERFEA

-813 STGKLSLPEINKQ
+813 AKGKLSLSEINKQ
-826 ITELLNQSIKSTGV
+826 ITDLLNQSIKSTGV
-840 INVINVSE
+840 INVINVSD
-848 EVSLFDPEFL
+848 EVSLFDSEFL
-858 DRVRALESSNLT
+858 DKVRALESSNLS
-870 RTILEKLLDDEVK
+870 RSLLEKLLDDEVK
-883 VYTKTN
+883 IYTKTN

-897 ELLKNTRNKYI
+897 ELLKKTRNDYI

-918 EELIKIAKLLREAH
+918 EELIKIAKLMRDAH
-932 LEGENLGLT
+932 LEGEQLGLT
-941 EEELAFYNAIALPEN
+941 TEELAFYNAIALPEGC
-956 IHDFY
+956 DFN
-961 DDETL
+961 DETL
-966 IKITQELT
+966 IKITLELT
-974 DSLRKNRKID
+974 DALRRNRTID
-984 WQKKESARAKMRVT
+984 WQKKESARANMRRI

-1008 PPKEIDGALDKVIAQ
+1008 PPKGMGFALENVIKQ
-1023 CELWVDEVA
+1023 CELWVDETV

>member
-1 MNFHINNI
+1 ME
-9 IIILL
+9 L
-14 SIYNIVCKELV
+14 IY
-25 CISFYNEEAYEKS
+25 ISVYNENSYEQS
-38 LMELFQNLGYNSFYG
+38 IIELFQNLGYDYYFG
-53 PDIERDYK
+53 PDVERDYK
-61 NPLYMDDLEILYNI
+61 NPLFKLDLDNLYSI
-75 NNQLDKE
+75 NKSLDKE
-82 AVDKAIELI
+82 AVDKAIEVI
-91 QDWGIGSLE
+91 QDLGIGSLE
-100 EKNNK
+100 DINNK
-105 FMEYLQ
+105 FMNYLQ
-111 NGINVK
+111 NGVSVN
-117 YWSSNGKEESTYV
+117 YWKDGKELSTLV
-130 KLIDYDNLDNNIFT
+130 KLIDFDELDSNAFT

-151 VDNEIKI
+151 VDKETKI
-158 PDIVVFVNGFPLV
+158 PDVVVFVNGIPLV
-171 VCELKSPSRENTDT
+171 VCELKSPSREDADT
-185 SEAYN
+185 SEAYT

-195 MQVIPTLFN
+195 MQVIPALFN

-238 YESTQWADFTTFFE
+238 YESTQFADFTTFFE
-252 GIFDKKRFID
+252 GIFEKNRFID
-262 ILKNFIV
+262 ILKNFITF
-269 YSIDSTTK
+269 SNDSTKK
-277 IKILCAYHQYFAVNK
+277 IKILGAYHQYFAVNK

-299 AIDND
+299 AIESD

-329 QKILGSPTFV
+329 QQVLESPTFV

-373 NLKELLNDRKA
+373 NLKDLLNDRKA
-384 NGIFFSTMH
+384 NGIFFTTMQ
-393 KFDDYDGSLTDRN
+393 KFDDYDESLTDRE

-438 RKIHNALP
+438 RRIRNALP
-446 NATFIG
+446 NATYIG
-452 FTGTPISKTD
+452 FTGTPISKSD
-462 RNTREVFGDYID
+462 RSTREVFGNYID

-484 GATVPIC
+484 GATVPIS
-491 YESRIADINLD
+491 YESRIAEIKLD
-502 ESILQKIDDTYWD
+502 ETILDKIDEKYWE
-515 LNEEAEEYNIE
+515 LREEAEEYNIE
-526 RSKKELSKMEELL
+526 RSKKELSRMESLL
-539 GAPEIIDDICTD
+539 GAPEIIDDICSD

-563 LSGKAMIVAYSRSVA
+563 LTGKAMIVAYSRPIA

-604 KDPEEWYNIIGDK
+604 KDPEEWHKIIGDK

-654 MYIYKPMKGHNLMQA
+654 MYVYKPMRGHNLMQA

-691 ASELKKAMSE
+691 ASDLKKAMSE
-701 YTDRDKKKYGDP
+701 YTERDQKKYGDM
-713 DVDKVA
+713 DVDKIA
-719 YPKFQEK
+719 YPNFQEK
-726 LEICQDLF
+726 LEVCRDLF

-742 FGDSNLERSKVIS
+742 FGESNLERSKVIS
-755 RGVNFMEDLSRE
+755 NGVNFMEDLSRE
-767 NTKKDYLKEAL
+767 DKKKLFLKEGL

-787 SSRAKSHERFEA
+787 RSRANEKERFEA

-805 RTVLVKVS
+805 RTVLVKIS
-813 STGKLSLPEINKQ
+813 SENKLSIHEINAQ
-826 ITELLNQSIKSTGV
+826 ITKLLNQSIKSTGV
-840 INVINVSE
+840 INVINVSD

-858 DRVRALESSNLT
+858 DKVRAMESSNLT
-870 RTILEKLLDDEVK
+870 ISLLEKLLNDQVK
-883 VYTKTN
+883 VYNRTN
-889 LVKAEEFS
+889 IVKSEEFS
-897 ELLKNTRNKYI
+897 DLLKQTMNSYI

-918 EELIKIAKLLREAH
+918 EELIKIAKLLRDAH
-932 LEGENLGLT
+932 NEGEELGLT
-941 EEELAFYNAIALPEN
+941 EEELAFYNVIALPEN
-956 IHDFY
+956 IHEFY

-974 DSLRKNRKID
+974 DALRRNRTID
-984 WQKKESARAKMRVT
+984 WQKKESARANMRRT

-1008 PPKEIDGALDKVIAQ
+1008 PPSEMKFAMEKVIAQ
-1023 CELWVDEVA
+1023 CELWVDEAA

>member
-1 MNFHINNI
+1 MFYGDG
-9 IIILL
+9 L
-14 SIYNIVCKELV
+14 
-25 CISFYNEEAYEKS
+25 ISFYNEDTYEKS
-38 LMELFQNLGYNSFYG
+38 LIELFQNLGYMYYYG

-61 NPLYMDDLEILYNI
+61 NPLYMDDLNALYQI
-75 NNQLDKE
+75 NNKLDKE
-82 AVDKAIELI
+82 AVDKTIEVI
-91 QDWGIGSLE
+91 QDFGNDSLE
-100 EKNNK
+100 NKNNK

-111 NGINVK
+111 NGINVN
-117 YWSSNGKEESTYV
+117 YWKDGKEKSTHV
-130 KLIDYDNLDNNIFT
+130 KLIDFENERNNTFT

-151 VDNEIKI
+151 EEKEVKR

-195 MQVIPTLFN
+195 MQVIPSLFN

-238 YESTQWADFTTFFE
+238 YETTQWADFTTFFE
-252 GIFDKKRFID
+252 GIFDTKRFLD

-269 YSIDSTTK
+269 YSNDSTTK
-277 IKILCAYHQYFAVNK
+277 IKILGAYHQYFAVNK
-292 AVNSTLK
+292 AVNSTVK
-299 AIDND
+299 ALQSD

-329 QKILGSPTFV
+329 QQKLESPTFV

-351 YSQFAKCSDFL
+351 YSQFAKCSNFL

-384 NGIFFSTMH
+384 NGIFFSTMQ
-393 KFDDYDGSLTDRN
+393 KFDDYDESLTDRE

-438 RKIHNALP
+438 RRIHNALP

-452 FTGTPISKTD
+452 FTGTPISRAD

-502 ESILQKIDDTYWD
+502 ESILEKIDDKYWELQED
-515 LNEEAEEYNIE
+515 AEEYNIE
-526 RSKKELSKMEELL
+526 RSKRELSKMEELL
-539 GAPEIIDDICTD
+539 GAPEIIENICTD
-551 IVHHYEDNRANE
+551 IVQHYEDHRANE
-563 LSGKAMIVAYSRSVA
+563 LSGKAMIVAYSRPIA

-584 ILELRPDWDEK
+584 ILELRPNWDEK

-604 KDPEEWYNIIGDK
+604 KDPEEWYEIIGDK
-617 SYKKELENKFKDD
+617 PYKKELEKKFKDD
-630 EDPMKIAIVVDMWLT
+630 NDPMKIAIVVDMWLT
-645 GFDVPSLAT
+645 GFDVPSLST
-654 MYIYKPMKGHNLMQA
+654 MYVYKPMKGHNLMQA

-680 EGGLVVDYIGI
+680 EGGLIVDYIGI
-691 ASELKKAMSE
+691 AAELKKAMSE
-701 YTDRDKKKYGDP
+701 YTDRDEKKYGDP
-713 DVDKVA
+713 NVDKVA

-726 LEICQDLF
+726 LEICRDLF

-742 FGDSNLERSKVIS
+742 FGDSDLERSKVIS
-755 RGVNFMEDLSRE
+755 SGVNFMEDLSRE
-767 NTKKDYLKEAL
+767 ETKKNYLKEAL

-787 SSRAKSHERFEA
+787 SSRAKKHERFEA

-805 RTVLVKVS
+805 RTVLVKVTS
-813 STGKLSLPEINKQ
+813 NGKLSLPEINKQ

-848 EVSLFDPEFL
+848 EVSLFDPDFL
-858 DRVRALESSNLT
+858 DKVRALDSSNLA
-870 RTILEKLLDDEVK
+870 RTILEKLLDDEVE
-883 VYTKTN
+883 VYTRTN
-889 LVKAEEFS
+889 LVKSEEFS
-897 ELLKNTRNKYI
+897 ELLKKTRNDYI

-918 EELIKIAKLLREAH
+918 EELIKIAKMLREAH
-932 LEGENLGLT
+932 LEGEKLGLT
-941 EEELAFYNAIALPEN
+941 EEELAFYNVIALPEN
-956 IHDFY
+956 IHEFY

-974 DSLRKNRKID
+974 DSLRKNRTID
-984 WQKKESARAKMRVT
+984 WQKKESARANMRRT
-998 VKRLLKKYDY
+998 IKRLLKKYDY
-1008 PPKEIDGALDKVIAQ
+1008 PPEEMKSALDKVIAQ
-1023 CELWVDEVA
+1023 CELWVDESA